1 MRKRAK
7 ITIIGAGHVG
17 ETCAQVASTR
27 ELADL
32 VLVDII
38 EGMPQGKAL
47 DMFESSP
54 VTGFD
59 CQLVGANDYDATADS
74 DIVIITSG
82 LARRP
87 GMSRDELLEA
97 NTRIVAEV
105 TSKAAAKSPDSILLV
120 VSNPLDAMVYVAHQV
135 SGFPTHRVV
144 GQAGIL
150 DTTRFRAFVGL
161 ELGYSV
167 EDIQTMVLGGHGDDM
182 VPLPRYSSI
191 SGIPLTDLIPPDR
204 MEAIVQRT
212 RMGGGEIVKLLKT
225 GSAYYAPAAATI
237 QMAEAMI
244 KDKHR
249 ILPCAAYCEK
259 EYNVGGYFV
268 GVPCVLGTKGVEK
281 VIELKLIAEERKMF
295 EGSVQHVRD
304 LVAQTDKLLSK

>member
-1 MRKRAK
+1 MRKRVK

-17 ETCAQVASTR
+17 ETCAQVASTK
-27 ELADL
+27 ELGDL

-82 LARRP
+82 LARKP

-97 NTRIVAEV
+97 NTKIVAEV
-105 TSKAAAKSPDSILLV
+105 TRQAVARSPNSILLV
-120 VSNPLDAMVYVAHQV
+120 VSNPLDAMVYVAYKV

-150 DTTRFRAFVGL
+150 DTARFRAFIGM
-161 ELGYSV
+161 ELNCSV
-167 EDIQTMVLGGHGDDM
+167 EDIQTMILGGHGDDM
-182 VPLPRYSSI
+182 VPLPRYSSV
-191 SGIPLTDLIPPDR
+191 SGIPLLDLIPKER
-204 MEAIVQRT
+204 MDAIVQRT

-237 QMAEAMI
+237 QMAEAMV
-244 KDKHR
+244 KDKRR
-249 ILPCAAYCEK
+249 ILPCAAYCNK
-259 EYNVGGYFV
+259 EYKVGGYFV
-268 GVPCVLGTKGVEK
+268 GVPAMLGVKGVEK
-281 VIELKLIAEERKMF
+281 VIELKLTDEERKLF

-304 LVAQTDKLLSK
+304 LVAQTEKLLTK